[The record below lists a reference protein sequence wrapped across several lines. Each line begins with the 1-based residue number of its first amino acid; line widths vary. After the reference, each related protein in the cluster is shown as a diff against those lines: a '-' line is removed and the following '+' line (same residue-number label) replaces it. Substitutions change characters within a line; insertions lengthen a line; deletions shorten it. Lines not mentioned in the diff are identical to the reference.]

1 MPNTKQ
7 AAKALRQN
15 IIKTSRNIKIRED
28 IQTLLKK
35 IRKAVTAKQDQA
47 KIAEMLKNVQKAIDK
62 AVQKGVFKKNTG
74 SRKISRIIRYSQQA
88 NKGASKKAE

>member
-15 IIKTSRNIKIRED
+15 KVKNSRNLKIRED
-28 IQTLLKK
+28 IHTLLKK
-35 IRKAVTAKQDQA
+35 IRKAVAAKQDQA
-47 KIAEMLKNVQKAIDK
+47 KIAEMLKQAQKAIDK

-74 SRKISRIIRYSQQA
+74 ARKISRIIKSAHKASQQ
-88 NKGASKKAE
+88 K